1 MSDACVLM
9 ALVSPAFSPS
19 QLKSWMFST
28 WEYISLG
35 VYMQNTIKKKINE
48 GFPDWLSGKEVTCQC
63 KRHRW
68 DP

>member
-9 ALVSPAFSPS
+9 ALVSPSFSLS

-35 VYMQNTIKKKINE
+35 VYMQNTIKK
-48 GFPDWLSGKEVTCQC
+48 D
-63 KRHRW
+63 KRGL
-68 DP
+68 P